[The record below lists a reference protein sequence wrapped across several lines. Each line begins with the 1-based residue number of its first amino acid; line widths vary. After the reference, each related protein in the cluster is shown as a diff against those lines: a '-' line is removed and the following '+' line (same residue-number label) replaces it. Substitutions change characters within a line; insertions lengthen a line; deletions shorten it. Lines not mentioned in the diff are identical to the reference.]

1 MEKFI
6 KRSEIAVCLVIAMFA
21 ILLSIC
27 SFAGLVMT
35 GGWWLLIMG
44 GASLALAVAMIKES
58 FKLTMQ

>member
-1 MEKFI
+1 
-6 KRSEIAVCLVIAMFA
+6 
-21 ILLSIC
+21 
-27 SFAGLVMT
+27 MT